1 MADMFKVGA
10 LLNDDHKLLACSL
23 MAQTGK
29 AAGFRVGSVLIM
41 SQIADMFKVA
51 LLLRH
56 HHKLFACS
64 HSVHSCCSL
73 GHLTVCTGIAMQQG
87 SLLSRLV

>member
-29 AAGFRVGSVLIM
+29 AAGFRVGSVLNHVTDRRHVQGGFAAQAS
-41 SQIADMFKVA
+41 SQAVCMLTFCA
-51 LLLRH
+51 LLLQ
-56 HHKLFACS
+56 LGSFD
-64 HSVHSCCSL
+64 SL
-73 GHLTVCTGIAMQQG
+73 YWHCHATGI
-87 SLLSRLV
+87 SP